1 MKIYLDYVFFVNFL
15 YDFILLLGISMV
27 LKRNVSKIRLLLGS
41 LFGAL
46 SFFIILFNF
55 SSFTFFIFKMLLAI
69 IMLLITFSYKDFKYT
84 LNNFIYLIIL
94 SVLMGGALYLINIE
108 IGYSNVGM
116 IFFTSGHSL
125 NIFLLVLIGLITV
138 IIYSKYLKKVKKDLK
153 KKYQT
158 TLFLNNKEIKLM
170 GYLDTGNDLLYFKKP
185 VLILNKNIKL
195 DLTGKKINY
204 VPFTTLNS
212 TGIMKCI
219 KLEKIFIEEQ
229 GFFENIYLALSNDKF
244 HLHSA
249 DIILNT
255 NLWEENNETKTI
267 KTNKKTNKKK

>member
-1 MKIYLDYVFFVNFL
+1 MKIYLDYVFLINFL
-15 YDFILLLGISMV
+15 YDFILLLALSIV
-27 LKRNVSKIRLLLGS
+27 LKRNISKIRLFLGA
-41 LFGAL
+41 LFGSL
-46 SFFIILFNF
+46 SFFILLFDI
-55 SSFTFFIFKMLLAI
+55 SSLLFFILKMLLAI
-69 IMLLITFSYKDFKYT
+69 IMLLITFSYKDLKYT

-94 SVLMGGALYLINIE
+94 SVLMGGVLYLINIE
-108 IGYSNVGM
+108 VGYSNVGM
-116 IFFTSGHSL
+116 IFFTNGKSL
-125 NIFLLVLIGLITV
+125 NLMLLIVIGFIST
-138 IIYSKYLKKVKKDLK
+138 IIYSKYLRKTKRENN
-153 KKYQT
+153 KKYKT
-158 TLFLNNKEIKLM
+158 TLFIDNQKLNLT
-170 GYLDTGNDLLYFKKP
+170 GFLDTGNDLLYFKKP

-195 DLTGKKINY
+195 DLTDKNIYY

-212 TGIMKCI
+212 TGVMKCI
-219 KLEKIFIEEQ
+219 KLDKIFIEEK